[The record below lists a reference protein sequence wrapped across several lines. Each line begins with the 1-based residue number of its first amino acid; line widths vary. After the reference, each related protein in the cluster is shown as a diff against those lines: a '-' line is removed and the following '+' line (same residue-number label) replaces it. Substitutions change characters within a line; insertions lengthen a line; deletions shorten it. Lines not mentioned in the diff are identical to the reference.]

1 MTCGR
6 CGGLMVVESVY
17 VEGSVLS
24 GEPQAARCLNCGN
37 IEDDVICLNRL
48 EPNLSSGT
56 AYHYVGVQI
65 EPRQIHPT
73 SQRIT
78 GDSSRR
84 CA

>member
-1 MTCGR
+1 MACGR

-17 VEGSVLS
+17 VEGAVLP

-65 EPRQIHPT
+65 EPRQIRPG
-73 SQRIT
+73 QPKDC
-78 GDSSRR
+78 GKQL
-84 CA
+84 